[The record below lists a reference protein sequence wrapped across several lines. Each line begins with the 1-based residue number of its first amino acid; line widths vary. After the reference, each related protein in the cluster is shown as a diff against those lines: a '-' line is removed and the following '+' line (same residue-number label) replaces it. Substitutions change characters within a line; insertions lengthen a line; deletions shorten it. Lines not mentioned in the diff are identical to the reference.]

1 MFYTIDKPSYG
12 NVNERIKELKNKS
25 KFSKVEQVLK
35 DPKVIS
41 YLNIFQKQYAICP
54 IDKVANNI
62 AFIYKKYY
70 VQVLLKE
77 LSLLNTTSNT

>member
-1 MFYTIDKPSYG
+1 MFYTIYKPSYG

-41 YLNIFQKQYAICP
+41 YLNIFQEQYAICP

-62 AFIYKKYY
+62 AFI
-70 VQVLLKE
+70 
-77 LSLLNTTSNT
+77 

>member
-35 DPKVIS
+35 GSKGD
-41 YLNIFQKQYAICP
+41 F
-54 IDKVANNI
+54 
-62 AFIYKKYY
+62 
-70 VQVLLKE
+70 LLKH
-77 LSLLNTTSNT
+77 LPKTICHMSY